1 MKQRQSN
8 AGGYALIIAALALL
22 LLLCAGTTAR
32 AFIREGGIPGRPGLS
47 FHRVTYHFGHLFV
60 DISNG
65 TDQNVIF
72 GGAMLFLDRHRRP
85 VARAEILPER
95 IKRRSTRRYRALFTE
110 GSGNE
115 ASSAAWLVWEFP
127 QRNN

>member
-1 MKQRQSN
+1 MRQTQNS
-8 AGGYALIIAALALL
+8 AGWRAPLIAALALTAL
-22 LLLCAGTTAR
+22 LLAGPAA

-65 TDQNVIF
+65 TNQNVIF
-72 GGAMLFLDRHRRP
+72 GGTMFFLDRHRRP
-85 VARAEILPER
+85 VARAEILPEK
-95 IKRRSTRRYRALFTE
+95 IKRRSTRRYRAPFTE

-115 ASSAAWLVWEFP
+115 ASSAAWLVWELP